1 MKTNN
6 PKKLR
11 IQILLSI
18 LIVVI
23 GIVLMT
29 IKIVADSEPG
39 AIPLLLIVFGIAWY
53 FVTRNQMRTQQT

>member
-18 LIVVI
+18 LIVLI
-23 GIVLMT
+23 GIVLMIT
-29 IKIVADSEPG
+29 KILTDSEPG
-39 AIPLLLIVFGIAWY
+39 AIPLLLIVFGTAWY
-53 FVTRNQMRTQQT
+53 FVIRNQMRTQQV